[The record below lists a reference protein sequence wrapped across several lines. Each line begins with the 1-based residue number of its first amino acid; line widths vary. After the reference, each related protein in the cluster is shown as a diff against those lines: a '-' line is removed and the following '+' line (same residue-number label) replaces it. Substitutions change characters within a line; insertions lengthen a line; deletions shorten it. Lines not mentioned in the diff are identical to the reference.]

1 MKSRISVFLI
11 LLYTLVFNVGKTLR
25 FPNDWA
31 ESHWL
36 MDYRF
41 GFIKRGLA
49 GEIFGWLF
57 PKTELSITIL
67 SAIILFALY
76 FLFLLISGKEIFKKE
91 FEVKKILFYLLF
103 FSSQYIVFSAHL
115 IGYLDHLVL
124 LFTILTVFLIRK
136 KQIFIASLVAAFSVL
151 IHEISFLILMPISV
165 FTLIISQIS
174 SEGFSLKLVVKKENV
189 FQTLQFFSLPLFAL
203 LSIFLLHDGESLQ
216 HAKVFNYLKQ
226 NSFIE
231 ENPADSVASGFTK
244 SFSYQWEAQSP
255 HFFQRVF
262 VSTCAIFYGIPMLA
276 MTLFIFNFFDFKKN
290 LYLFLLLIA
299 VCFCPLLLHAIA
311 YDTYRIWTFPFVMLF
326 LIFWILQ
333 IYQLPKNE
341 KSPLN
346 IFELFLFTISIIFTL
361 FIPNHLFDGEVERF
375 SFQIRVLCSLAL
387 VFGFVFILK
396 KSNITTF

>member
-11 LLYTLVFNVGKTLR
+11 LLYALVFSVSKTLR

-57 PKTELSITIL
+57 PKTELSITVL
-67 SAIILFALY
+67 SAIILFTLY

-103 FSSQYIVFSAHL
+103 FSSQYIIFSAHL
-115 IGYLDHLVL
+115 IGYLDHLIL

-136 KQIFIASLVAAFSVL
+136 KKIFIASLLSAFSVL
-151 IHEISFLILMPISV
+151 IHEISFFILMPISV
-165 FTLIISQIS
+165 FALMISQIS
-174 SEGFSLKLVVKKENV
+174 SEGFSLKLLVKKENF
-189 FQTLQFFSLPLFAL
+189 FQTLQFLSFPLLAL
-203 LSIFLLHDGESLQ
+203 LSIFLFYDGESLQ

-226 NSFIE
+226 YSFIE

-262 VSTCAIFYGIPMLA
+262 VSTCTILYGIPMLA
-276 MTLFIFNFFDFKKN
+276 MTLFIFKFFDFKKK
-290 LYLFLLLIA
+290 LDLFLLLIA
-299 VCFCPLLLHAIA
+299 VCFSPLLLHAIA

-326 LIFWILQ
+326 LVFWILQ
-333 IYQLPKNE
+333 MYQFPKNK
-341 KSPLN
+341 KSHLSF
-346 IFELFLFTISIIFTL
+346 FELFLFVISIIFTL
-361 FIPNHLFDGEVERF
+361 FVPNHLFDGEVERF
-375 SFQIRVLCSLAL
+375 SFQIRVLCSFPL
-387 VFGFVFILK
+387 VLGLIFILK
-396 KSNITTF
+396 KSNISSF

>member
-11 LLYTLVFNVGKTLR
+11 LFYTLAFSVGKTLR

-49 GEIFGWLF
+49 GEIFSCLF
-57 PKTELSITIL
+57 PKTEFSITVL

-124 LFTILTVFLIRK
+124 LFTFLTVFLIRK

-151 IHEISFLILMPISV
+151 IHEISFFILMPISV
-165 FTLIISQIS
+165 FALMISQIS
-174 SEGFSLKLVVKKENV
+174 TEDFSLKLIVKKRNI
-189 FQTLQFFSLPLFAL
+189 FQILQFLLLPLLAL
-203 LSIFLLHDGESLQ
+203 LSIFLFHDGESLQ
-216 HAKVFNYLKQ
+216 HVKVFNYLKKY
-226 NSFIE
+226 SFIE

-244 SFSYQWEAQSP
+244 SFFYQWEAQSP

-262 VSTCAIFYGIPMLA
+262 VSTCTVFYGIPMLA
-276 MTLFIFNFFDFKKN
+276 MAFFIFKFFDFKKK
-290 LYLFLLLIA
+290 LDLFLLLNA
-299 VCFCPLLLHAIA
+299 VCFSPLLLHAIA
-311 YDTYRIWTFPFVMLF
+311 YDTYRIWTFPFIMLF
-326 LIFWILQ
+326 LVFWILQ
-333 IYQLPKNE
+333 MYQFPKNE
-341 KSPLN
+341 KSSLN
-346 IFELFLFTISIIFTL
+346 IFELFLFAISIIFTL

-375 SFQIRVLCSLAL
+375 SFQTRVLCSFPL
-387 VFGFVFILK
+387 VFGLIFILK
-396 KSNITTF
+396 KPKNSLF

>member
-11 LLYTLVFNVGKTLR
+11 LLYALVFSVSKTLR

-49 GEIFGWLF
+49 GEIFDWFF
-57 PKTELSITIL
+57 PKTELNITIL

-76 FLFLLISGKEIFKKE
+76 FLFLLISGKEIFKKD

-103 FSSQYIVFSAHL
+103 FSSQYIIFSAHL

-124 LFTILTVFLIRK
+124 LLTILAVFLIRK
-136 KQIFIASLVAAFSVL
+136 KKIFIASLVAAFSVL
-151 IHEISFLILMPISV
+151 IHEISFFILMPISV
-165 FTLIISQIS
+165 FALMIFQIS
-174 SEGFSLKLVVKKENV
+174 TEDFSLKLIVKKGNI
-189 FQTLQFFSLPLFAL
+189 FQILKFLCLPLLAL
-203 LSIFLLHDGESLQ
+203 LSIFLFHDGESLQ

-226 NSFIE
+226 YSFIE

-262 VSTCAIFYGIPMLA
+262 VSTCTIFYGIPMLA
-276 MTLFIFNFFDFKKN
+276 MTLFIFKFFDFKKK
-290 LYLFLLLIA
+290 LDLFFLLIA

-326 LIFWILQ
+326 LVFWILKM
-333 IYQLPKNE
+333 YQFPKNE
-341 KSPLN
+341 KSSLN
-346 IFELFLFTISIIFTL
+346 IFELFLFAISIIFTF
-361 FIPNHLFDGEVERF
+361 FIPNHLFDGEAERF
-375 SFQIRVLCSLAL
+375 SFQTRVLCSLPL
-387 VFGFVFILK
+387 VLGLIFILK
-396 KSNITTF
+396 KSNISSF

>member
-11 LLYTLVFNVGKTLR
+11 LFYTLAFSVGKTLR

-76 FLFLLISGKEIFKKE
+76 FLFFLISGKEIFKKE

-124 LFTILTVFLIRK
+124 LFTFLTVFLIRK

-151 IHEISFLILMPISV
+151 IHEISFFILMPISV
-165 FTLIISQIS
+165 FALMISQIS
-174 SEGFSLKLVVKKENV
+174 TEDFSLKLIVKKRNI
-189 FQTLQFFSLPLFAL
+189 FQILQFLLLPLLAL
-203 LSIFLLHDGESLQ
+203 LSIFLFHDGESLQ
-216 HAKVFNYLKQ
+216 HVKVFNYLKKY
-226 NSFIE
+226 SFIE

-244 SFSYQWEAQSP
+244 SFFYQWEAQSP

-262 VSTCAIFYGIPMLA
+262 VSTCTVFYGIPMLA
-276 MTLFIFNFFDFKKN
+276 MAFFIFKFFDFKKK
-290 LYLFLLLIA
+290 LDLFLLLNA
-299 VCFCPLLLHAIA
+299 VCFSPLLLHAIA
-311 YDTYRIWTFPFVMLF
+311 YDTYRIWTFPFIMLF
-326 LIFWILQ
+326 LVFWILQ
-333 IYQLPKNE
+333 MYQFPKNE
-341 KSPLN
+341 KSSLN
-346 IFELFLFTISIIFTL
+346 IFELFLFAISIIFTL

-375 SFQIRVLCSLAL
+375 SFQTRVLCSFPL
-387 VFGFVFILK
+387 VFGLIFILK
-396 KSNITTF
+396 KPKNSLF